1 MDLSVSYVNGSTS
14 SLLSQAAG
22 LARAETATRAARIG
36 QASSQENAVR
46 SFETDEDDSRV
57 WSDGLGNRFA
67 SDTANTLLD
76 AQEEATATQ
85 TDQTYVFDPLDTNKD
100 GKVSYY
106 EWLAGQTQSA
116 STAPTASAALAA

>member
-14 SLLSQAAG
+14 DLLTQAAG
-22 LARAETATRAARIG
+22 LVRAETAARAARIG

-46 SFETDEDDSRV
+46 SFETDEDDSRA
-57 WSDGLGNRFA
+57 WAEGLGDRFA
-67 SDTANTLLD
+67 PDTANTLLG

-85 TDQTYVFDPLDTNKD
+85 TAQTYVFDPLDTNKD

-106 EWLAGQTQSA
+106 EWLAGQTQ
-116 STAPTASAALAA
+116 TAPTASAA

>member
-36 QASSQENAVR
+36 QASSQENAAR
-46 SFETDEDDSRV
+46 PFETDEDDSRV
-57 WSDGLGNRFA
+57 WSDGLGDRFA
-67 SDTANTLLD
+67 SDTANTLLG

-116 STAPTASAALAA
+116 STAPTASAA